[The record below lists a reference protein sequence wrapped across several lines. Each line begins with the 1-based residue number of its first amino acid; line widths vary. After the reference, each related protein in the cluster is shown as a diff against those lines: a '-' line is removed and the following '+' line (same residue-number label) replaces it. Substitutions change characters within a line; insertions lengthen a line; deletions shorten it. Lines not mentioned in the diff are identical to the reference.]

1 MNLWEQCFV
10 NLVTKKTEMESSTN
24 PTPEEDKLNSPL
36 SIEGLKKFNKQLG
49 SLADKLTTKGELNG
63 LFLLGLGTHLASTG
77 INLLTREAKDQQE
90 AGMAIIKRFEQI
102 LPERIQGDSLE
113 PFVWKQPNSEK
124 TYRFELSGGEPSK
137 EKGKIGNTPKVLR
150 GVELQKDGK
159 EKEVFLATKQDPD
172 THFSDWRIEQC
183 DFSRSQIEALLLA
196 RRQIDIER
204 SSVHKTVQ
212 ATNQSANSFCL

>member
-1 MNLWEQCFV
+1 
-10 NLVTKKTEMESSTN
+10 MESSTN

-36 SIEGLKKFNKQLG
+36 SMDGLKKFNKQLG
-49 SLADKLTTKGELNG
+49 YLADKLTAKGELNG
-63 LFLLGLGTHLASTG
+63 LFLLGLGTQLASTG
-77 INLLTREAKDQQE
+77 IHLLTREAKDQQE

-137 EKGKIGNTPKVLR
+137 EKGKIGKTPKVLR

-172 THFSDWRIEQC
+172 SQFPAWRIEQC
-183 DFSRSQIEALLLA
+183 DFSQKQIESLTLA

-204 SSVHKTVQ
+204 SPVNKT
-212 ATNQSANSFCL
+212 AQSANSFCL